1 MTDTDFTQR
10 FIFDNHDARGELAS
24 LEQSYAHVLAKHDY
38 PEPVRILLGELMAA
52 AALLVGSLK
61 FDGLL
66 TLQVRGDGPLSLLV
80 VECSSN
86 REMRG
91 LARYD
96 AGRVHG
102 GASLQELM
110 PDSVLAMTVDPEG
123 GQRYQG
129 LVALDGDSL
138 AACLNAYF
146 ASSEQLESRFALHA
160 DGRRARG
167 FLLQQLPAAQVPQG
181 EQRAASWQH
190 LTTLAQTL
198 SAEELLRLDNSTV
211 LHRLYHEEDVRLFDA
226 QQVQFSCNCSRERR
240 KACSAWVSTMYWRY
254 CRSKTAASKWTAS
267 FAISTIRLPQ
277 RTSASCLN
285 PVRAVMARP
294 QCINRKT
301 LA

>member
-24 LEQSYAHVLAKHDY
+24 LEQRYAHVLAKHDY

-110 PDSVLAMTVDPEG
+110 HDSVLAMTVDPEG
-123 GQRYQG
+123 GQR
-129 LVALDGDSL
+129 
-138 AACLNAYF
+138 
-146 ASSEQLESRFALHA
+146 
-160 DGRRARG
+160 
-167 FLLQQLPAAQVPQG
+167 
-181 EQRAASWQH
+181 
-190 LTTLAQTL
+190 
-198 SAEELLRLDNSTV
+198 
-211 LHRLYHEEDVRLFDA
+211 
-226 QQVQFSCNCSRERR
+226 
-240 KACSAWVSTMYWRY
+240 
-254 CRSKTAASKWTAS
+254 
-267 FAISTIRLPQ
+267 
-277 RTSASCLN
+277 
-285 PVRAVMARP
+285 
-294 QCINRKT
+294 
-301 LA
+301 

>member
-123 GQRYQG
+123 GQR
-129 LVALDGDSL
+129 
-138 AACLNAYF
+138 
-146 ASSEQLESRFALHA
+146 
-160 DGRRARG
+160 RARG
-167 FLLQQLPAAQVPQG
+167 VLLQQLPAAQVPQG

-198 SAEELLRLDNSTV
+198 SAEELLGLDNSTV

-226 QQVQFSCNCSRERR
+226 QQVQFSCNCSRERSQ
-240 KACSAWVSTMYWRY
+240 KALLSLGEHDVLALLQEQNGSIEMDCQFCNQHYSF
-254 CRSKTAASKWTAS
+254 TAADIRQLFEPGQGSDGP
-267 FAISTIRLPQ
+267 ST
-277 RTSASCLN
+277 
-285 PVRAVMARP
+285 VH
-294 QCINRKT
+294 
-301 LA
+301 